1 MSVLSIF
8 KIKVISR
15 TSFSRFFLFWIWD
28 VKTLRRCSFSQYIAA
43 GDVLLLWLHGNFH
56 DSYVSIGNGI
66 KLFHFFVKRA
76 SFVIFISSAHAVL
89 DSQCKNSNFLVRLE
103 LLVNDILRP
112 VVLGTRMID
121 LLLKGVMT
129 RKKKLNNK
137 ETTISWN
144 MKITENKWPWT
155 KKSHIKWFFFARSIC
170 PICQGA
176 WQVLRI
182 CGAELLELDA
192 LTAAYW
198 QVHHRPVWSR
208 AVHSC
213 HVRCWAWCCRL
224 YSGVLVVHP
233 VILFWI

>member
-1 MSVLSIF
+1 M
-8 KIKVISR
+8 
-15 TSFSRFFLFWIWD
+15 
-28 VKTLRRCSFSQYIAA
+28 
-43 GDVLLLWLHGNFH
+43 GDVLLPWLHGNFY

-144 MKITENKWPWT
+144 MKITENK
-155 KKSHIKWFFFARSIC
+155 
-170 PICQGA
+170 
-176 WQVLRI
+176 
-182 CGAELLELDA
+182 
-192 LTAAYW
+192 
-198 QVHHRPVWSR
+198 
-208 AVHSC
+208 
-213 HVRCWAWCCRL
+213 
-224 YSGVLVVHP
+224 
-233 VILFWI
+233 